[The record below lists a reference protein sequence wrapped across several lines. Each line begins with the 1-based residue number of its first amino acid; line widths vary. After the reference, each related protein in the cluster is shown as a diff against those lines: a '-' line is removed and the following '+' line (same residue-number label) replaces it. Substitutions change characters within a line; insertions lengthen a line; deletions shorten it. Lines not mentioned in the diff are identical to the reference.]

1 MISLVSSPFL
11 VRLTHLMPV
20 GLFLR
25 GKPVYRLDA
34 MRLRGWIAAV
44 GLAAAAC
51 GGAKPGPT
59 PTPVAQAPQ
68 ILCPAD
74 VKVGSVTGTSQT
86 VTFSPPTVTGGTAPV
101 TTTCTRSSGDVF
113 PLGATSIS
121 CTANDAAS
129 RQAACSFNVTLS
141 GFTLGVTKFLAVGD
155 SLTEG
160 QNGLLPKFIDVPNS
174 YPSKLQVLLEATY
187 PGQGVTVINRG
198 VGGQKVYELEALIPG
213 ILRTERPQA
222 VLLLIGYNDL
232 TLPCAPGQGATN
244 ACDEATD
251 RVAVG
256 VRDCIRRTKESTV
269 GVRHILVSTLTP
281 PGLVG
286 GSRIDRN
293 AILQA
298 NARMR
303 TRVATEGGA
312 SLIDTHPLFVGHEAE
327 YVSVDG
333 LHLNPAG
340 YQAIADAFFAAIKA
354 TVPQTPLPS
363 LANPR

>member
-1 MISLVSSPFL
+1 MRLFL
-11 VRLTHLMPV
+11 VAAL
-20 GLFLR
+20 GL
-25 GKPVYRLDA
+25 
-34 MRLRGWIAAV
+34 IAV
-44 GLAAAAC
+44 GC
-51 GGAKPGPT
+51 GGSTPGPA
-59 PTPVAQAPQ
+59 PTPVVQAPQ

-101 TTTCTRSSGDVF
+101 TTTCTRASGDAF
-113 PLGATSIS
+113 SLGATPVS

-129 RQAACSFNVTLS
+129 RQAACSFTVTLS

-174 YPSKLQVLLEATY
+174 YPSKLQALLNATY

-198 VGGQKVYELEALIPG
+198 VGGQKVYELEALLPG
-213 ILRTERPQA
+213 ILRTDRPQA
-222 VLLLIGYNDL
+222 VLLLIGFNDL
-232 TLPCAPGQGATN
+232 TLPCGPGQAGTN

-256 VRDCIRRTKESTV
+256 VRDCIRRTKESTA
-269 GVRHILVSTLTP
+269 GVKHILVSTLTP
-281 PGLVG
+281 PGPVG

-298 NARMR
+298 NGRIR
-303 TRVATEGGA
+303 SRVATEGGA
-312 SLIDTHPLFVGHEAE
+312 TLIDTYPLFVGHEAE
-327 YVSVDG
+327 YVSIDG
-333 LHLNPAG
+333 LHLNPPG

-363 LANPR
+363 MANPR